1 MSLDGGS
8 GPSIAAELDGIAL
21 NCGAGVVSDP
31 RSAHAVR
38 GITHRALTAAMIAT
52 EEGKCDILYSLFL
65 ELYQLDEVAYGV
77 IEDGD
82 DGGADV
88 GRHDSEMHSHF
99 SVSSLYSRST
109 SADRNWVT
117 GTPSALSAAA

>member
-38 GITHRALTAAMIAT
+38 GITHTALTAAMIAT
-52 EEGKCDILYSLFL
+52 EEGKCGILYSLFL
-65 ELYQLDEVAYGV
+65 ELYQLDEVPYGV

-88 GRHDSEMHSHF
+88 GRHHSEMHSLF
-99 SVSSLYSRST
+99 SELAIFPLHVC
-109 SADRNWVT
+109 
-117 GTPSALSAAA
+117 G

>member
-38 GITHRALTAAMIAT
+38 GITHTALTAVMIAT
-52 EEGKCDILYSLFL
+52 EEGKCDIFYSLFL
-65 ELYQLDEVAYGV
+65 ELYQLDEVSYGV
-77 IEDGD
+77 IEDSD
-82 DGGADV
+82 VGGADV
-88 GRHDSEMHSHF
+88 GGLHSEIHALF
-99 SVSSLYSRST
+99 SELPIFFLY
-109 SADRNWVT
+109 V
-117 GTPSALSAAA
+117 